1 MSAARRKRRTRAH
14 IIADLSLHHVAYRI
28 VKRGHTIEPIRSD
41 YGYDGSIFTYN
52 GRGEIENGNIF
63 IQLKLRITSIGTG
76 REGRSLSKSQKKILI
91 FGKRAVPC
99 ISDFV

>member
-28 VKRGHTIEPIRSD
+28 VKCGHTIEPIRSD

-63 IQLKLRITSIGTG
+63 IQLKATDHIDRY
-76 REGRSLSKSQKKILI
+76 R
-91 FGKRAVPC
+91 KRGAFSFQ
-99 ISDFV
+99 I